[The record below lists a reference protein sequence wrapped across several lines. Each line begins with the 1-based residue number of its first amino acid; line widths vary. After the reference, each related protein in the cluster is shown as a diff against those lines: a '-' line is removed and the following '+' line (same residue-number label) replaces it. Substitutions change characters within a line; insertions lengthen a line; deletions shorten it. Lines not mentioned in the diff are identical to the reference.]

1 MAAPR
6 IFVSST
12 YYDLRQTRDNIKGFI
27 EGLGYEAVMHEHS
40 GVAYTQN
47 TNLEKDCYREISGCE
62 IGNIAQFVQYC
73 AVLWLQI

>member
-40 GVAYTQN
+40 GTS
-47 TNLEKDCYREISGCE
+47 LSR
-62 IGNIAQFVQYC
+62 
-73 AVLWLQI
+73 

>member
-27 EGLGYEAVMHEHS
+27 EGLGYEAVP
-40 GVAYTQN
+40 
-47 TNLEKDCYREISGCE
+47 
-62 IGNIAQFVQYC
+62 IAFIVSERTG
-73 AVLWLQI
+73 A